1 MPPLD
6 TLGLGMILLGIPA
19 ALLVS
24 TVAVCM
30 RRRWGRVALAISV
43 ADVAAFVV
51 LMLHELHVL

>member
-1 MPPLD
+1 MLS
-6 TLGLGMILLGIPA
+6 LGMILLGIPA

-43 ADVAAFVV
+43 ADLVGLVV
-51 LMLHELHVL
+51 LILGLHVL